1 MAPQSA
7 TADGRLFFLKIDR
20 LAVILRP
27 VLNPIGGILDSVL
40 GTNPLGGKIVSVNPD
55 GTGRQIV
62 LGGLNSIPDG
72 IQVDVEG
79 GHIYWTNMGR
89 PDLNDGSIQRVDLDG
104 RNIATI
110 VREGMRAMRIWM
122 APTSKLLSREAA
134 AKRIAETRRTGAWA

>member
-1 MAPQSA
+1 
-7 TADGRLFFLKIDR
+7 
-20 LAVILRP
+20 
-27 VLNPIGGILDSVL
+27 
-40 GTNPLGGKIVSVNPD
+40 VNPD

>member
-7 TADGRLFFLKIDR
+7 TADGRLFFKIDR
-20 LAVILRP
+20 LAVIRP
-27 VLNPIGGILDSVL
+27 VLDPIGGILDSVL

-55 GTGRQIV
+55 GTDRQIV
-62 LGGLNSIPDG
+62 LGGMNKLPDG

-79 GHIYWTNMGR
+79 GHIYWTNMGW

-110 VREGMRAMRIWM
+110 VRRAC
-122 APTSKLLSREAA
+122 A
-134 AKRIAETRRTGAWA
+134 